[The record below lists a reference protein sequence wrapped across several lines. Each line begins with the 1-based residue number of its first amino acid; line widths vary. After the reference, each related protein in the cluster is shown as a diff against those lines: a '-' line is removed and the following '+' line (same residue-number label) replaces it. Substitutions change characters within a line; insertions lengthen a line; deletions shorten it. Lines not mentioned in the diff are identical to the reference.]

1 MEDDR
6 ISLLETQLSQAR
18 LIAEE
23 SDKKYEEVRV
33 RGNTGVGLY
42 FKLTIQWQNCLLNII
57 NCKNNCC
64 YFCHIQ

>member
-33 RGNTGVGLY
+33 RAILVSVFTLTYNSVA
-42 FKLTIQWQNCLLNII
+42 KLFIEYN
-57 NCKNNCC
+57 
-64 YFCHIQ
+64 

>member
-33 RGNTGVGLY
+33 RAILVSV
-42 FKLTIQWQNCLLNII
+42 FPLNLQFSGKIVYRI
-57 NCKNNCC
+57 
-64 YFCHIQ
+64 

>member
-1 MEDDR
+1 MENRTNMEDDR

-33 RGNTGVGLY
+33 RAILVSVFTLTYNSVA
-42 FKLTIQWQNCLLNII
+42 KLFIEYN
-57 NCKNNCC
+57 
-64 YFCHIQ
+64 